1 MAQTITYGRII
12 EAAPFSKQRKQEIY
26 NTWDSLPASKRYE
39 IEDEAWELII
49 RWYRAELDRRR
60 SEAFREMAQGT
71 KVYNDDA
78 YYRMQSDLTD
88 ELLKKLTDNPQLE
101 DIWLVEGKVLNS

>member
-1 MAQTITYGRII
+1 
-12 EAAPFSKQRKQEIY
+12 
-26 NTWDSLPASKRYE
+26 
-39 IEDEAWELII
+39 
-49 RWYRAELDRRR
+49 
-60 SEAFREMAQGT
+60 MAQGT